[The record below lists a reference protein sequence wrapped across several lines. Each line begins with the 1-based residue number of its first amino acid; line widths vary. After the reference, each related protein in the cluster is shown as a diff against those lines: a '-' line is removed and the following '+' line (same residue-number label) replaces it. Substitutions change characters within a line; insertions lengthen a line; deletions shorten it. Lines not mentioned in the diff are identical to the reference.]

1 MLSVGAV
8 SAVDDVNST
17 DNVFVDG
24 TNDIS
29 CDLQNEY
36 DDVEQVSNDYVIVDS
51 SNYLKYFDEENGTLK
66 YNDDLCF
73 MGNFSNLR
81 FSSFVIDKSI
91 GLDFNN
97 ANFNNIGFTLK
108 ANDLTLKN
116 AVFNYD
122 VSGGTVISLEGTS
135 NVIIDNVTI
144 DYKTSSDSNS
154 YAVDLINSNNVQLL
168 NNNIRYFTN
177 VTNTNVYNYVIK
189 VVGGSNNLVRGNKI
203 NAFLPLKDCDFS
215 IPFPNTDID
224 LVAGVAVQSSNGF
237 KFLNN
242 ELNVSVSAR
251 DSNLFYPTLDSFLM
265 VESNNSVV
273 AGNNIIELDSTTETG
288 SANYLYGIDI
298 YKLNNIS
305 IWNNTVKMNTNG
317 GSIIV
322 NGSGSAYPVQITG
335 PINDCNIYNNTLI
348 TYNNGPNLGIYSQ
361 NFYGATYLNI
371 YNNFIN
377 VTGSAALHNWA
388 LVSGMEL
395 QDTCDIVHDNIIYVT
410 NNGAYADSN
419 NIYGISYSQSTSS
432 SHSFDV
438 YNNTIFT
445 NGNYAVYLNGVSNT
459 NVTNNGLSTYIK
471 TGNDAVYIAGSNN
484 NINGNYNPNPTS
496 NSDVLNLSILKAN
509 FRNEIISES
518 ENSEKIVYVAVNKN
532 ITADGGN
539 GSIENPFNTLKAV
552 NNYIN
557 NNPHRNYIIYFMGGY
572 YIIQNND
579 YLYAGATL
587 KGYNVTIKPYNNEK
601 VIIFNNNEGPS
612 RFIDFTEVTNLNI
625 SDIYFE
631 KFGVG
636 FISFG
641 RYGTSYVD
649 NCTFKDYNW
658 ASSMFVIVNKLIVTN
673 CNFINISGSMFVETM
688 KASKYFNENVT
699 MNYCNFIDITS
710 SNWFRPKNNNFLNL
724 NNCWFGYNNVNINNA
739 NVIVSNNALFSISE
753 NQIAP
758 GLFEITGKL
767 MWNDTTMDGIDKL
780 GLKTVYLSSPSG
792 NFSDNNPVLKNG
804 TFTVIYKS
812 DSTAHNITAVL
823 DNEVQ
828 NLLFNEINMSVET
841 SDIVCGE
848 NATVSVILPANVT
861 GNVTVNVNNKN
872 YTKNNVNGTVIFIIS
887 DLAVGT
893 YNVAVSF
900 VGDEAQGMATAVF
913 EVYQLTPVL
922 NITVNDIIEG
932 ENATVVI
939 TLPEDA
945 TGSVNVTAG
954 DKSQIVTVVN
964 GTAKAI
970 FTSLPAGKY
979 NITAIYSGDNKYAPA
994 NETAKFTVDINK
1006 NVNLNISDIV
1016 MIYKDGTR
1024 MVAVLT
1030 DYKGNPIANA
1040 TVYFSINGVTYV
1052 RTTDANGS
1060 ASIGLNLGSGVY
1072 GASVYYNGS
1081 DMYDKVSKNITVT
1094 INPTVLAD
1102 DLVKMYKNATKFSAK
1117 FTDSTGKALVN
1128 SDVRFNINGV
1138 FYTRTTDA
1146 YGVASLAINL
1156 RPGDYILTAYNPVNG
1171 EQKGFNITVKS
1182 LIVQNDLTKYYLN
1195 ASRFQATIYNKDG
1208 SLAVNKNVTFNING
1222 VFYIRTTDSN
1232 GVVSLAINL
1241 RPGDY
1246 IITTIFDGLD
1256 IGNKVTVLPTLVT
1269 KDLNMKYLDG
1279 SNFTAQTLDSQGKA
1293 LANQTVSFN
1302 VNGVFYHRITNEDG
1316 IASLRI
1322 RLMAGEYIITSY
1334 WNNFQTGNTIKIY

>member
-1 MLSVGAV
+1 M
-8 SAVDDVNST
+8 
-17 DNVFVDG
+17 
-24 TNDIS
+24 
-29 CDLQNEY
+29 
-36 DDVEQVSNDYVIVDS
+36 
-51 SNYLKYFDEENGTLK
+51 
-66 YNDDLCF
+66 
-73 MGNFSNLR
+73 
-81 FSSFVIDKSI
+81 
-91 GLDFNN
+91 
-97 ANFNNIGFTLK
+97 FT
-108 ANDLTLKN
+108 T
-116 AVFNYD
+116 
-122 VSGGTVISLEGTS
+122 
-135 NVIIDNVTI
+135 
-144 DYKTSSDSNS
+144 
-154 YAVDLINSNNVQLL
+154 
-168 NNNIRYFTN
+168 
-177 VTNTNVYNYVIK
+177 
-189 VVGGSNNLVRGNKI
+189 
-203 NAFLPLKDCDFS
+203 
-215 IPFPNTDID
+215 
-224 LVAGVAVQSSNGF
+224 
-237 KFLNN
+237 
-242 ELNVSVSAR
+242 
-251 DSNLFYPTLDSFLM
+251 
-265 VESNNSVV
+265 
-273 AGNNIIELDSTTETG
+273 
-288 SANYLYGIDI
+288 
-298 YKLNNIS
+298 
-305 IWNNTVKMNTNG
+305 
-317 GSIIV
+317 
-322 NGSGSAYPVQITG
+322 
-335 PINDCNIYNNTLI
+335 
-348 TYNNGPNLGIYSQ
+348 
-361 NFYGATYLNI
+361 
-371 YNNFIN
+371 
-377 VTGSAALHNWA
+377 
-388 LVSGMEL
+388 
-395 QDTCDIVHDNIIYVT
+395 
-410 NNGAYADSN
+410 
-419 NIYGISYSQSTSS
+419 
-432 SHSFDV
+432 
-438 YNNTIFT
+438 
-445 NGNYAVYLNGVSNT
+445 
-459 NVTNNGLSTYIK
+459 
-471 TGNDAVYIAGSNN
+471 
-484 NINGNYNPNPTS
+484 
-496 NSDVLNLSILKAN
+496 
-509 FRNEIISES
+509 
-518 ENSEKIVYVAVNKN
+518 
-532 ITADGGN
+532 
-539 GSIENPFNTLKAV
+539 
-552 NNYIN
+552 
-557 NNPHRNYIIYFMGGY
+557 
-572 YIIQNND
+572 
-579 YLYAGATL
+579 
-587 KGYNVTIKPYNNEK
+587 
-601 VIIFNNNEGPS
+601 
-612 RFIDFTEVTNLNI
+612 
-625 SDIYFE
+625 
-631 KFGVG
+631 
-636 FISFG
+636 
-641 RYGTSYVD
+641 
-649 NCTFKDYNW
+649 
-658 ASSMFVIVNKLIVTN
+658 VNKLIVTN
-673 CNFINISGSMFVETM
+673 CNFINISGSTFVQTM
-688 KASKYFNENVT
+688 KAGKFNENIT

-893 YNVAVSF
+893 YNVAASF

-979 NITAIYSGDNKYAPA
+979 NITAIYSGDSKYTPA

-1052 RTTDANGS
+1052 RTTDVNGS

-1102 DLVKMYKNATKFSAK
+1102 DLVKMYKNDTKFSAK

-1146 YGVASLAINL
+1146 NGVASLAINL

-1171 EQKGFNITVKS
+1171 EQKGVNITVKS

-1269 KDLNMKYLDG
+1269 KDLNMKYMDG

-1322 RLMAGEYIITSY
+1322 RLISGEYIITSY